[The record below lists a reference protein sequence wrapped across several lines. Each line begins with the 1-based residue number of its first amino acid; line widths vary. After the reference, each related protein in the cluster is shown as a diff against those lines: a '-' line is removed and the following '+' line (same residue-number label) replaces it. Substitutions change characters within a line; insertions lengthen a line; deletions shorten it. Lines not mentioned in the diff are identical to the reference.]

1 MPLPS
6 ISTLIALTLSIA
18 GHCVHQPY
26 PVSVNLESADCQLLT
41 LHLMS
46 YVRKCS
52 VRDLYSDTAPE
63 KVWIQVPCSW
73 TLLLYFVSR
82 FRVQGVVVSVD
93 LTNSSLILGDCTPLL
108 QRLIIPL
115 LRIDDGSA
123 TTTVYLAAV
132 MKMHRARALPSLE
145 AHMSEHTPDF
155 RCASYSIRH
164 RLIRDDCRR

>member
-108 QRLIIPL
+108 QRLI
-115 LRIDDGSA
+115 
-123 TTTVYLAAV
+123 TV
-132 MKMHRARALPSLE
+132 
-145 AHMSEHTPDF
+145 
-155 RCASYSIRH
+155 ASYRRWISDNNSIFSRGH
-164 RLIRDDCRR
+164 EDAQSARSAVARGAHE